1 VDRKEESLMLRTNLG
16 QRIPEGMR
24 DLLPEE
30 IVVQERLEEEI
41 LALFRRWAYQKVLT
55 PTLEFTACVQPDIE
69 QDDSLYKFFDC
80 EGRILTLRSELTTP
94 IARLVST
101 RMRGG
106 AFPLRLCYGA
116 DVYRNTSVRHREF
129 RQVGVELVG
138 SDQELA
144 DAEVIA
150 LAVEAITG
158 LGLKN
163 YQFNLGHM
171 GIFSGLMLE
180 AGVDEG
186 TQVKLEEAL
195 ARKDMV
201 GVESWV
207 RQSGLPTRVQEL
219 LLRLPHF
226 HGGEEILDEV
236 LDWSERPAI
245 REAVESLRR
254 IYRYLNIFG
263 VQEYVSLDLGILRG
277 FSYYTGAVF
286 EGYVSGMGFPVVE
299 GGRYDKLYAD
309 FGVTQP
315 ATGFAIHLGNLLEQ
329 FPLATTESADILV
342 YGSDVEQ
349 IIRQCQTLRAQGK
362 RVEMALG
369 IIESDMARKMA
380 MQKHISE
387 IIFVE

>member
-1 VDRKEESLMLRTNLG
+1 MLRTNLG

-30 IVVQERLEEEI
+30 IVIQERLEEEI
-41 LALFRRWAYQKVLT
+41 LTLFRQWSYQKVLT
-55 PTLEFTACVQPDIE
+55 PTLEFTACVQQDVE
-69 QDDSLYKFFDC
+69 QADSLYKFFDR
-80 EGRILTLRSELTTP
+80 EGRILALRTELTTP

-101 RMRGG
+101 RMRG
-106 AFPLRLCYGA
+106 ANLPLRLCYGA
-116 DVYRNTSVRHREF
+116 DVYRNAPVRHREF

-138 SDQELA
+138 SDHELA

-150 LAVEAITG
+150 LAVEAIAG

-171 GIFSGLMLE
+171 GIFAGLMLE
-180 AGVDEG
+180 AGIDEAL
-186 TQVKLEEAL
+186 QAKLEEAL

-201 GVESWV
+201 GVESCV
-207 RQSGLPTRVQEL
+207 RQSGLPERVQEL

-236 LDWSERPAI
+236 LNWSERPAI
-245 REAVESLRR
+245 RKAVESLRR
-254 IYRYLNIFG
+254 IYRYLKDFG
-263 VQEYVSLDLGILRG
+263 VQENVSLDLGILRG

-286 EGYVSGMGFPVVE
+286 EGYVPGMGFPVVE
-299 GGRYDKLYAD
+299 GGRYDALYAD
-309 FGVTQP
+309 FGASLP

-329 FPLATTESADILV
+329 FPLSIVEGADVLV
-342 YGSDVEQ
+342 YGSDDAS
-349 IIRQCQTLRAQGK
+349 IIRECQAMRAKGK

-369 IIESDMARKMA
+369 TIDSEEAQKMA
-380 MQKHISE
+380 LLKHIPELLHVDKS
-387 IIFVE
+387 

>member
-1 VDRKEESLMLRTNLG
+1 MQRTNMGL
-16 QRIPEGMR
+16 RIPKGMR

-30 IVVQERLEEEI
+30 IAVQEGLEKKI
-41 LALFRRWAYQKVLT
+41 LALFKQWSYQKVLT
-55 PTLEFTACVQPDIE
+55 PTLEYSACVQPDVDQE
-69 QDDSLYKFFDC
+69 DSLYKFFDR
-80 EGRILTLRSELTTP
+80 EGRILTLRPELTIP

-101 RMRGG
+101 RLRSGE
-106 AFPLRLCYGA
+106 FPLRLCYGA
-116 DVYRNTSVRHREF
+116 DVYRNTNVRHREF

-150 LAVEAITG
+150 LAVEAIAGTG
-158 LGLKN
+158 LEN

-186 TQVKLEEAL
+186 TQAKLEEAI

-201 GVESWV
+201 GVESCV
-207 RQSGLPTRVQEL
+207 KQSALPDRVQEL

-236 LDWSERPAI
+236 LGWSERPAI

-254 IYRYLNIFG
+254 IYQYLDDFG
-263 VQEYVSLDLGILRG
+263 VQGKVSLDLGILRG

-286 EGYVSGMGFPVVE
+286 EGYVPGIGFPVVE
-299 GGRYDKLYAD
+299 GGRYDALYGD
-309 FGVTQP
+309 FGIPQP
-315 ATGFAIHLGNLLEQ
+315 ATGFAIHLGNLLEL
-329 FPLATTESADILV
+329 FPLPSVEGADVLV
-342 YGSDVEQ
+342 YGSDSQ
-349 IIRQCQTLRAQGK
+349 LIIRQCQILRAQGK

-369 IIESDMARKMA
+369 ALAKEEA
-380 MQKHISE
+380 QKLALQKNIAQVLG
-387 IIFVE
+387 I

>member
-1 VDRKEESLMLRTNLG
+1 MLRSNLG

-30 IVVQERLEEEI
+30 IVVQERLEKEI
-41 LALFRRWAYQKVLT
+41 LALFRQWSYQKVQT

-69 QDDSLYKFFDC
+69 QDDLLYKFFDS
-80 EGRILTLRSELTTP
+80 EGRILALRPELTTP

-106 AFPLRLCYGA
+106 DFPLRLCYGA

-150 LAVEAITG
+150 LAVEAIAG

-186 TQVKLEEAL
+186 TQAKLEEAL

-201 GVESWV
+201 GMESWV

-254 IYRYLNIFG
+254 IYRYLNDFG
-263 VQEYVSLDLGILRG
+263 VQESVSLDLGILRG

-286 EGYVSGMGFPVVE
+286 EGYVPGIGFPVVE

-309 FGVTQP
+309 FGVPQP

-329 FPLATTESADILV
+329 FPLSSTESADILV
-342 YGSDVEQ
+342 YGSDTEQ
-349 IIRQCQTLRAQGK
+349 IIRQCQALRAKGK

-369 IIESDMARKMA
+369 TIEGDVAQRMAF
-380 MQKHISE
+380 QKHIPE
-387 IIFVE
+387 TLCVE

>member
-1 VDRKEESLMLRTNLG
+1 MQRTNLG
-16 QRIPEGMR
+16 LRIPKGMR

-30 IVVQERLEEEI
+30 IAVQESLEEKI
-41 LALFRRWAYQKVLT
+41 LTLFKQWSYQKILT
-55 PTLEFTACVQPDIE
+55 PTLEYSACVQPDVE
-69 QDDSLYKFFDC
+69 QEDLLYKFFDR
-80 EGRILTLRSELTTP
+80 EGHILTLRPELTIP

-106 AFPLRLCYGA
+106 EFPLRLCYGA
-116 DVYRNTSVRHREF
+116 DVYRNSNVRHREF

-150 LAVEAITG
+150 LAVEAIAG

-186 TQVKLEEAL
+186 IRVKLEEVL

-201 GVESWV
+201 GVELCV
-207 RQSGLPTRVQEL
+207 RQSGLPERVQEL

-226 HGGEEILDEV
+226 RGGEEILDEV
-236 LDWSERPAI
+236 LGWSERPAI
-245 REAVESLRR
+245 REAVESLRT
-254 IYRYLNIFG
+254 IYRYLEDFG
-263 VQEYVSLDLGILRG
+263 VQANVALDLGILRG

-286 EGYVSGMGFPVVE
+286 EGYVPGIGFPVVE
-299 GGRYDKLYAD
+299 GGRYDALYAD
-309 FGVTQP
+309 FGLPQP

-329 FPLATTESADILV
+329 FPLPVVEGADVLV
-342 YGSDVEQ
+342 YGSDAQKV
-349 IIRQCQTLRAQGK
+349 IRQCQTLRAQGK
-362 RVEMALG
+362 KVELALG
-369 IIESDMARKMA
+369 VSGKETAELAAQLKNIK
-380 MQKHISE
+380 E
-387 IIFVE
+387 ILCVE

>member
-1 VDRKEESLMLRTNLG
+1 MLRTNLG
-16 QRIPEGMR
+16 LRIPMGMR

-30 IVVQERLEEEI
+30 VLVQERLEEQI
-41 LALFRRWAYQKVLT
+41 LTLFRQWSYQRVLT
-55 PTLEFTACVQPDIE
+55 PTLEFSACVQPDVE
-69 QDDSLYKFFDC
+69 QDDSLYKFFDRN
-80 EGRILTLRSELTTP
+80 GHILTMRPELTIP

-106 AFPLRLCYGA
+106 EFPLRLCYGA
-116 DVYRNTSVRHREF
+116 DVYRNTTVRHREF

-150 LAVEAITG
+150 LAVEAIAG

-171 GIFSGLMLE
+171 GIFKGLMLE
-180 AGVDEG
+180 AGVEEG
-186 TQVKLEEAL
+186 IQAKLEEAL

-201 GVESWV
+201 GVESLV
-207 RQSGLPTRVQEL
+207 RQSGLPGRVQEL
-219 LLRLPHF
+219 LLHLPHF

-236 LDWSERPAI
+236 LGWSERPAI
-245 REAVESLRR
+245 RQAVESLRR
-254 IYRYLNIFG
+254 IYRYLKDFG
-263 VQEYVSLDLGILRG
+263 VQANVSLDLGILRG

-286 EGYVSGMGFPVVE
+286 EGYVPGMGFPVVE
-299 GGRYDKLYAD
+299 GGRYDALYAD
-309 FGVTQP
+309 FGVPQP

-329 FPLATTESADILV
+329 FPLPAVEGADVLV
-342 YGSDVEQ
+342 YGADAEQ
-349 IIRQCQTLRAQGK
+349 IIRQCQVLRASGK

-369 IIESDMARKMA
+369 IMGNEAAQLMARRKNI
-380 MQKHISE
+380 KE
-387 IIFVE
+387 ILCVE

>member
-1 VDRKEESLMLRTNLG
+1 MLRTNLG
-16 QRIPEGMR
+16 LRIPKGMR

-30 IVVQERLEEEI
+30 IAVQEGLEEKI
-41 LALFRRWAYQKVLT
+41 LTLFRQWSYQKVLT
-55 PTLEFTACVQPDIE
+55 PTLEYSACVQPDVE
-69 QDDSLYKFFDC
+69 QEDTLYKFFDR
-80 EGRILTLRSELTTP
+80 EGRILTLRPELTIP

-101 RMRGG
+101 RLRGG
-106 AFPLRLCYGA
+106 EFPLRLCYGA
-116 DVYRNTSVRHREF
+116 DVYRNTTVRHREF

-150 LAVEAITG
+150 LAVEAIAG
-158 LGLKN
+158 LGLDN

-186 TQVKLEEAL
+186 IQTQLEEAL

-201 GVESWV
+201 GVESCV
-207 RQSGLPTRVQEL
+207 KQSGLPGRVQEL

-236 LDWSERPAI
+236 LAWSERPAI

-254 IYRYLNIFG
+254 IYQYLNYFG
-263 VQEYVSLDLGILRG
+263 VQANVSLDLGILRG

-286 EGYVSGMGFPVVE
+286 EGYVPGIGFPVVE
-299 GGRYDKLYAD
+299 GGRYDALYGD
-309 FGVTQP
+309 FGIPQP

-329 FPLATTESADILV
+329 FPLPAVKGADVLV
-342 YGSDVEQ
+342 FGSDAKQ
-349 IIRQCQTLRAQGK
+349 IISQCQALRSQGK

-369 IIESDMARKMA
+369 VLGKDEA
-380 MQKHISE
+380 QKIMLQKN
-387 IIFVE
+387 ITQLIFVE

>member
-1 VDRKEESLMLRTNLG
+1 MLRTNFGL
-16 QRIPEGMR
+16 RIPEGMR

-41 LALFRRWAYQKVLT
+41 LALFRQWSYQKVLT
-55 PTLEFTACVQPDIE
+55 PTLEFTACVQPDME
-69 QDDSLYKFFDC
+69 QDDSLYKFFDR
-80 EGRILTLRSELTTP
+80 EGRVLALRPELTTA

-106 AFPLRLCYGA
+106 NFPLRLCYGA
-116 DVYRNTSVRHREF
+116 DVFRNTSVRHREF

-138 SDQELA
+138 SNQELA

-150 LAVEAITG
+150 LAVEAIAG

-186 TQVKLEEAL
+186 IQAKLEEAL

-226 HGGEEILDEV
+226 HGGEEILNEV

-245 REAVESLRR
+245 RDAVESLRK
-254 IYRYLNIFG
+254 IYRYLKYFG
-263 VQEYVSLDLGILRG
+263 VQENVSLDLGILRG

-286 EGYVSGMGFPVVE
+286 EGYVPGMGFPVVE
-299 GGRYDKLYAD
+299 GGRYDALYAD
-309 FGVTQP
+309 FGVPLP

-329 FPLATTESADILV
+329 FPLSPTESADVLV
-342 YGSDVEQ
+342 YGSDAEQ
-349 IIRQCQTLRAQGK
+349 IIRQCQALRAKGK

-369 IIESDMARKMA
+369 TIDGDVARKMA
-380 MQKHISE
+380 FLKHIPE
-387 IIFVE
+387 ILCV

>member
-1 VDRKEESLMLRTNLG
+1 MLRTNLG

-30 IVVQERLEEEI
+30 IAVQERLEKKI
-41 LALFRRWAYQKVLT
+41 LALFQQWSYQKVLT
-55 PTLEFTACVQPDIE
+55 PTLEFTACVQPDLE
-69 QDDSLYKFFDC
+69 QDDPLFKFFDR
-80 EGRILTLRSELTTP
+80 EGRILALRPEFTTP

-106 AFPLRLCYGA
+106 DFPLRLCYGA
-116 DVYRNTSVRHREF
+116 DVYRNTTARYREF

-138 SDQELA
+138 SNRELA

-150 LAVEAITG
+150 LAVEAIAG

-186 TQVKLEEAL
+186 IQAKLEEAL

-201 GVESWV
+201 GVERLV
-207 RQSGLPTRVQEL
+207 GQSGLPARVQEL

-226 HGGEEILDEV
+226 HGGEQILDEV
-236 LDWSERPAI
+236 LNWSERPAI

-254 IYRYLNIFG
+254 IYRYLNDFG
-263 VQEYVSLDLGILRG
+263 VQENVALDLGILRG
-277 FSYYTGAVF
+277 FSYYTGAIF
-286 EGYVSGMGFPVVE
+286 EGYVPGIGFPVVE
-299 GGRYDKLYAD
+299 GGRYDMLYGD
-309 FGVTQP
+309 FGMPLP
-315 ATGFAIHLGNLLEQ
+315 ATGFAIHLGNLLEK
-329 FPLATTESADILV
+329 FPLSSVESADILV
-342 YGSDVEQ
+342 YGPESGQ
-349 IIRQCQTLRAQGK
+349 IIRQCQVLRAQGK

-369 IIESDMARKMA
+369 TLEADEARKMA
-380 MQKHISE
+380 LRRSIPEVMEVKGC
-387 IIFVE
+387 

>member
-1 VDRKEESLMLRTNLG
+1 MLRTSLG

-30 IVVQERLEEEI
+30 LVVQERLEEEI
-41 LALFRRWAYQKVLT
+41 LTLFQQWSYQKVLT

-69 QDDSLYKFFDC
+69 QDDSLYKFFDR
-80 EGRILTLRSELTTP
+80 EGRILALRPELTMS

-106 AFPLRLCYGA
+106 DFPLRLCYGA

-150 LAVEAITG
+150 LAVEAIAG

-186 TQVKLEEAL
+186 TRGKLEEAL

-254 IYRYLNIFG
+254 IYRYLNDFG
-263 VQEYVSLDLGILRG
+263 VQENVSLDLGILRG

-286 EGYVSGMGFPVVE
+286 EGYVPGMGFPVVE
-299 GGRYDKLYAD
+299 GGRYDALYAD
-309 FGVTQP
+309 FGIPLP
-315 ATGFAIHLGNLLEQ
+315 ATGFAIHLGNLLEL
-329 FPLATTESADILV
+329 FPLSSTESADILV
-342 YGSDVEQ
+342 YGSDAEQ
-349 IIRQCQTLRAQGK
+349 IIRQCQALRAKGK

-369 IIESDMARKMA
+369 KIDGDVAKKMA
-380 MQKHISE
+380 LQKHIPE
-387 IIFVE
+387 ILCIE

>member
-1 VDRKEESLMLRTNLG
+1 MLRTNLG
-16 QRIPEGMR
+16 LRIPMGMR

-30 IVVQERLEEEI
+30 VVVQERLEEQI
-41 LALFRRWAYQKVLT
+41 LTLFRQWSYQKVLT
-55 PTLEFTACVQPDIE
+55 PTLEFSACVQPDVE
-69 QDDSLYKFFDC
+69 QDDSLYKFFDRN
-80 EGRILTLRSELTTP
+80 GHILTMRPELTIP

-106 AFPLRLCYGA
+106 EFPLRLCYGA
-116 DVYRNTSVRHREF
+116 DVYRNTTVRHREF

-150 LAVEAITG
+150 LAVEAIAG

-171 GIFSGLMLE
+171 GIFKGLMLE
-180 AGVDEG
+180 AGVEEG
-186 TQVKLEEAL
+186 IQAKLEEAL

-201 GVESWV
+201 GVESLV
-207 RQSGLPTRVQEL
+207 RQSGLPGRVQEL
-219 LLRLPHF
+219 LLHLPHF

-236 LDWSERPAI
+236 LGWSERPAI
-245 REAVESLRR
+245 RQAVESLRR
-254 IYRYLNIFG
+254 IYRYLKDFG
-263 VQEYVSLDLGILRG
+263 VQANVSLDLGILRG

-286 EGYVSGMGFPVVE
+286 EGYVPGMGFPVVE
-299 GGRYDKLYAD
+299 GGRYDALYAD
-309 FGVTQP
+309 FGVPQP

-329 FPLATTESADILV
+329 FPLPAVEGADVLV
-342 YGSDVEQ
+342 YGADAEQ
-349 IIRQCQTLRAQGK
+349 IIRQCQVLRASGK

-369 IIESDMARKMA
+369 TMAYEEAQLMAR
-380 MQKHISE
+380 QKNIKE
-387 IIFVE
+387 ILGC

>member
-1 VDRKEESLMLRTNLG
+1 MLRTNLG

-30 IVVQERLEEEI
+30 VAVQERLEQDI
-41 LALFRRWAYQKVLT
+41 LALFRQWSYQKVLT
-55 PTLEFTACVQPDIE
+55 PTLEFCACVQPDIE
-69 QDDSLYKFFDC
+69 QDKLLYKFFDR
-80 EGRILTLRSELTTP
+80 EGRILALRPELTMP

-101 RMRGG
+101 RLRG
-106 AFPLRLCYGA
+106 ADLPLRLCYGA

-129 RQVGVELVG
+129 RQVGVELIG

-150 LAVEAITG
+150 LAVEAIAA

-186 TQVKLEEAL
+186 MQAKLEEAL

-201 GVESWV
+201 GVENWV
-207 RQSGLPTRVQEL
+207 HQSELPERVQEL

-236 LDWSERPAI
+236 LLWSERPAI
-245 REAVESLRR
+245 RDAVESLRR
-254 IYRYLNIFG
+254 IYRYLHDFG
-263 VQEYVSLDLGILRG
+263 VQANVSLDLGILRG

-286 EGYVSGMGFPVVE
+286 EGYVPGMGFPVVE
-299 GGRYDKLYAD
+299 GGRYDMLYAD
-309 FGVTQP
+309 FGVPQP
-315 ATGFAIHLGNLLEQ
+315 ATGFAIHLGTLLEQ
-329 FPLATTESADILV
+329 FPLLPVEGAEILV
-342 YGSDVEQ
+342 YGSNDKLVIQ
-349 IIRQCQTLRAQGK
+349 KCQVLRAQGK
-362 RVEMALG
+362 RVEMVLG
-369 IIESDMARKMA
+369 PIDGEVARKMA
-380 MQKHISE
+380 LQKNIPQTLCLDDEFTCIHP
-387 IIFVE
+387 

>member
-1 VDRKEESLMLRTNLG
+1 MLRTNLG
-16 QRIPEGMR
+16 QRIPVGMR

-30 IVVQERLEEEI
+30 IAMQERLEEEV
-41 LALFRRWAYQKVLT
+41 LSLFRQWSYQKVLT
-55 PTLEFTACVQPDIE
+55 PTLEFIACVQPDVE
-69 QDDSLYKFFDC
+69 QGDTLYKFFDR
-80 EGRILTLRSELTTP
+80 EGRILALRTELTTP

-101 RMRGG
+101 RMRG
-106 AFPLRLCYGA
+106 ANLPLRLCYGA
-116 DVYRNTSVRHREF
+116 DVHRNAPVRHREF

-150 LAVEAITG
+150 LAVEAIAG

-180 AGVDEG
+180 AGIDESL
-186 TQVKLEEAL
+186 QAKLEEAL

-207 RQSGLPTRVQEL
+207 RQSGLPGRVQEL

-236 LDWSERPAI
+236 LNWSERPAI

-254 IYRYLNIFG
+254 IYRYLKNFG
-263 VQEYVSLDLGILRG
+263 VQENVSLDLGILRG
-277 FSYYTGAVF
+277 FSYYTGAIF
-286 EGYVSGMGFPVVE
+286 EGYVPGMGFPVVE
-299 GGRYDKLYAD
+299 GGRYDALYAD
-309 FGVTQP
+309 FGAPLP

-329 FPLATTESADILV
+329 FPLPVVEGADVLV
-342 YGSDVEQ
+342 YGFDDEK
-349 IIRQCQTLRAQGK
+349 IIQQCQALRAQGK

-369 IIESDMARKMA
+369 ITETEVAQEMALL
-380 MQKHISE
+380 KHIPE
-387 IIFVE
+387 LVCTNQKV

>member
-1 VDRKEESLMLRTNLG
+1 MLRTNLG
-16 QRIPEGMR
+16 LRIPKGMR

-30 IVVQERLEEEI
+30 ISVQEGLEERSLE
-41 LALFRRWAYQKVLT
+41 LFKQWSYQKVLT
-55 PTLEFTACVQPDIE
+55 PTLEYSACVQPDVE
-69 QDDSLYKFFDC
+69 QEDSLYKFFDR
-80 EGRILTLRSELTTP
+80 EGHILTLRPELTIP

-106 AFPLRLCYGA
+106 EFPLRLCYGA
-116 DVYRNTSVRHREF
+116 DVYRNSNVRHREF

-150 LAVEAITG
+150 LAVEAMAG

-171 GIFSGLMLE
+171 GIFAGLMLE
-180 AGVDEG
+180 TGIEKELQA
-186 TQVKLEEAL
+186 KLEEVL

-201 GVESWV
+201 GVESCV
-207 RQSGLPTRVQEL
+207 RQSGLPERVQEL

-226 HGGEEILDEV
+226 RGGEEILDEV
-236 LDWSERPAI
+236 LGWSEQPAI
-245 REAVESLRR
+245 QHAVESLRK
-254 IYRYLNIFG
+254 IYQYLEDFG
-263 VQEYVSLDLGILRG
+263 VQANVSLDLGILRG

-286 EGYVSGMGFPVVE
+286 EGYVPGIGFPVVE
-299 GGRYDKLYAD
+299 GGRYDALYAD
-309 FGVTQP
+309 FGVPQP

-329 FPLATTESADILV
+329 FPTPVVEGADILV
-342 YGSDVEQ
+342 YGSDAKE
-349 IIRQCQTLRAQGK
+349 IIRRCRELRAQGK

-369 IIESDMARKMA
+369 VLGEEKAKSMAL
-380 MQKHISE
+380 QKSIKE
-387 IIFVE
+387 ILCV

>member
-1 VDRKEESLMLRTNLG
+1 MLRTNLG

-30 IVVQERLEEEI
+30 IAMQERLEDKI
-41 LALFRRWAYQKVLT
+41 LTLFRQWSYQKVLT
-55 PTLEFTACVQPDIE
+55 PTLEFTACVQPDVE
-69 QDDSLYKFFDC
+69 QADSLYKFFDR
-80 EGRILTLRSELTTP
+80 EGRILALRPELTTA

-101 RMRGG
+101 RMRGSNL
-106 AFPLRLCYGA
+106 PLRLCYGA
-116 DVYRNTSVRHREF
+116 DVYRNASVRHREF

-138 SDQELA
+138 SDHALA

-150 LAVEAITG
+150 LAVEAIAG

-180 AGVDEG
+180 AGIDESL
-186 TQVKLEEAL
+186 QAKLEEAL

-207 RQSGLPTRVQEL
+207 RQSGLPRRVQEL

-236 LDWSERPAI
+236 LNWSERPAI

-254 IYRYLNIFG
+254 IYRYLDNFG
-263 VQEYVSLDLGILRG
+263 VRANVSLDLGILRG
-277 FSYYTGAVF
+277 FSYYTGAIF
-286 EGYVSGMGFPVVE
+286 EGYVPGIGFPVVE
-299 GGRYDKLYAD
+299 GGRYDALYAD
-309 FGVTQP
+309 FGAPLP

-329 FPLATTESADILV
+329 FPLPVVEGADILV
-342 YGSDVEQ
+342 YGSDDEK
-349 IIRQCQTLRAQGK
+349 IIHQCQALRAKGN

-369 IIESDMARKMA
+369 TTEKEVAQNTA
-380 MQKHISE
+380 LLKHIPE
-387 IIFVE
+387 LLCVDEKGC

>member
-1 VDRKEESLMLRTNLG
+1 MLRTNLG
-16 QRIPEGMR
+16 QRIPDGMR

-30 IVVQERLEEEI
+30 LVVQERLEEEI
-41 LALFRRWAYQKVLT
+41 LALFRQWSYQKVLT

-69 QDDSLYKFFDC
+69 QDDSLYKFFDR
-80 EGRILTLRSELTTP
+80 EGRILALRPELTMS

-106 AFPLRLCYGA
+106 DFPLRLCYGA
-116 DVYRNTSVRHREF
+116 DVYRNTAVRHREF

-150 LAVEAITG
+150 LAVEAIAG

-186 TQVKLEEAL
+186 LQSKLEEAL

-201 GVESWV
+201 GVERWV
-207 RQSGLPTRVQEL
+207 SQSGLPTRVQEL

-245 REAVESLRR
+245 QEAVEKLRK
-254 IYRYLNIFG
+254 IYRYLNYFG
-263 VQEYVSLDLGILRG
+263 VQENVSLDLGILRG

-286 EGYVSGMGFPVVE
+286 EGYVPGMGFPVVE
-299 GGRYDKLYAD
+299 GGRYDTLYSD
-309 FGVTQP
+309 FGVSLP
-315 ATGFAIHLGNLLEQ
+315 ATGFAIHLGTLLEQ
-329 FPLATTESADILV
+329 FPLSSTESADILV
-342 YGSDVEQ
+342 YGSDAEQ
-349 IIRQCQTLRAQGK
+349 VIRQCQALRAKGK
-362 RVEMALG
+362 RVEMVLG
-369 IIESDMARKMA
+369 TIESDVAQKMA
-380 MQKHISE
+380 FQKHIPE
-387 IIFVE
+387 ILCV

>member
-1 VDRKEESLMLRTNLG
+1 MLRTNLG
-16 QRIPEGMR
+16 LRIPMGMR

-30 IVVQERLEEEI
+30 VAVQERLETQI
-41 LALFRRWAYQKVLT
+41 LTLFRQWSYQKVLT
-55 PTLEFTACVQPDIE
+55 PTLEFSACVQPDVE
-69 QDDSLYKFFDC
+69 QDDSLYKFFDRN
-80 EGRILTLRSELTTP
+80 GHILAMRPELTIP

-101 RMRGG
+101 RMRG
-106 AFPLRLCYGA
+106 AEFPLRLCYGA
-116 DVYRNTSVRHREF
+116 DVYRNTTVRHREF

-150 LAVEAITG
+150 LAVEAIAG

-186 TQVKLEEAL
+186 IQTNLEEAL

-201 GVESWV
+201 GVESLV
-207 RQSGLPTRVQEL
+207 RQSGLPGRVQEL
-219 LLRLPHF
+219 LLHLPHL

-236 LDWSERPAI
+236 LGWSEQPAI

-254 IYRYLNIFG
+254 IYRYLNDFG
-263 VQEYVSLDLGILRG
+263 IQANVSLDLGILRG

-286 EGYVSGMGFPVVE
+286 EGYVPGMGFPVVE
-299 GGRYDKLYAD
+299 GGRYDALYAD
-309 FGVTQP
+309 FGIPQP

-329 FPLATTESADILV
+329 FPLPAVEGADILV
-342 YGSDVEQ
+342 YGSDAGQ
-349 IIRQCQTLRAQGK
+349 IIRQCQVLRAQGK

-369 IIESDMARKMA
+369 ITENEVAQLVAR
-380 MQKHISE
+380 QKNINE
-387 IIFVE
+387 ILCVE

>member
-1 VDRKEESLMLRTNLG
+1 MLRSNLG

-30 IVVQERLEEEI
+30 IVVQERLEKEI
-41 LALFRRWAYQKVLT
+41 LMLFRQWSYQKVLT

-69 QDDSLYKFFDC
+69 QDDSLYKFFDR
-80 EGRILTLRSELTTP
+80 EGRILSLRSELTTP

-106 AFPLRLCYGA
+106 AYPLRLCYGA

-138 SDQELA
+138 SDQDLA

-150 LAVEAITG
+150 LAVEAIAG

-186 TQVKLEEAL
+186 TQARLEEAL

-207 RQSGLPTRVQEL
+207 KQSGLPTRVQEL

-236 LDWSERPAI
+236 LEWSERPAI
-245 REAVESLRR
+245 REAVESLRQ
-254 IYRYLNIFG
+254 IYRYLNDFG

-286 EGYVSGMGFPVVE
+286 EGYVPGMGFPVVE
-299 GGRYDKLYAD
+299 GGRYDALYAD
-309 FGVTQP
+309 FGVPLP

-329 FPLATTESADILV
+329 FPLPSTETADILV
-342 YGSDVEQ
+342 YGSKAEQ
-349 IIRQCQTLRAQGK
+349 IIRQCQALRAKGK
-362 RVEMALG
+362 RVEMVLG
-369 IIESDMARKMA
+369 MIDGDVARKMA
-380 MQKHISE
+380 FQKHIPE
-387 IIFVE
+387 ILCVE

>member
-1 VDRKEESLMLRTNLG
+1 VWKRGIMMLRKNLG

-30 IVVQERLEEEI
+30 IVVQERLEEKI
-41 LALFRRWAYQKVLT
+41 LALFRQWSYQKVLT
-55 PTLEFTACVQPDIE
+55 PTLEFTACVQPDME
-69 QDDSLYKFFDC
+69 QDDSLYKFFDR
-80 EGRILTLRSELTTP
+80 EGRILALRPELTTP

-101 RMRGG
+101 RLRGG
-106 AFPLRLCYGA
+106 DFPLRLCYGA
-116 DVYRNTSVRHREF
+116 DVYRNTSVRYREF

-150 LAVEAITG
+150 LAVEAIAG

-186 TQVKLEEAL
+186 IQAKLEGAL

-201 GVESWV
+201 GVESLV

-236 LDWSERPAI
+236 LNWSERPAI

-254 IYRYLNIFG
+254 IYGYLNDFG
-263 VQEYVSLDLGILRG
+263 VQENVSLDLGILRG

-286 EGYVSGMGFPVVE
+286 EGYVPGMGFPVVE
-299 GGRYDKLYAD
+299 GGRYDMLYAD
-309 FGVTQP
+309 FGVPLP
-315 ATGFAIHLGNLLEQ
+315 ATGFAIHLGNLLEK
-329 FPLATTESADILV
+329 FPLSSIASADVLV
-342 YGSDVEQ
+342 YGADAEQ
-349 IIRQCQTLRAQGK
+349 IIRQCQVLRAKGK

-369 IIESDMARKMA
+369 TIEDEVARKMA
-380 MQKHISE
+380 VQKHIAE
-387 IIFVE
+387 VLCV

>member
-1 VDRKEESLMLRTNLG
+1 MLRTNLG

-30 IVVQERLEEEI
+30 IVIQERLEAEV
-41 LALFRRWAYQKVLT
+41 LSLFGQWSYQKVLT
-55 PTLEFTACVQPDIE
+55 PTLEFSACVQPDLE
-69 QDDSLYKFFDC
+69 QADSLYKFFDR
-80 EGRILTLRSELTTP
+80 EGRILAMRPELTIP

-101 RMRGG
+101 RMRGS
-106 AFPLRLCYGA
+106 ALPLRLCYGA

-138 SDQELA
+138 SSHELA

-150 LAVEAITG
+150 LAVEAIAG
-158 LGLKN
+158 LGIKN

-186 TQVKLEEAL
+186 LQAKLEEAL

-201 GVESWV
+201 SVEKCV
-207 RQSGLPTRVQEL
+207 GQSGLPERVQEL
-219 LLRLPHF
+219 LLRLPHL

-236 LDWSERPAI
+236 LEWSARPAI

-254 IYRYLNIFG
+254 IYQYLNDFG
-263 VQEYVSLDLGILRG
+263 IQENVSLDLGILRG

-299 GGRYDKLYAD
+299 GGRYDTLYAD
-309 FGVTQP
+309 FGVPQP

-329 FPLATTESADILV
+329 FPLSPTEGADVLV
-342 YGSDVEQ
+342 YGSDAKL
-349 IIRQCQTLRAQGK
+349 IIHQCQVLRAKGK

-369 IIESDMARKMA
+369 VIENEVAQAMAHQRR
-380 MQKHISE
+380 IPE
-387 IIFVE
+387 VICVG